1 MVGALWFHLLSFT
14 GTFVFLSFKTG
25 DILLF
30 EYFHP
35 LSTETEDRKTKKRGD
50 WKASEMWSPQPA
62 HFALWLLQARSTAL
76 EKRHLIAR

>member
-50 WKASEMWSPQPA
+50 WKASEMWSPSQLILHSGYYKPGV
-62 HFALWLLQARSTAL
+62 LLLRKGA
-76 EKRHLIAR
+76 